1 MTKPTVT
8 TDDPTA
14 KPTAQIEQNQQ
25 LDSTDSKSC
34 MCAYVCACECA
45 HTSQHASDVS
55 VLSDISN
62 NIKKTKRYKPTAEP
76 TAPTA
81 SDLYFSL
88 ADGCAR
94 PDMFAAAQSFAQ
106 LKGLPYWVYVYMAG
120 DHRALARIEQL
131 LLQIVQI
138 AYQQLKPKYQAA
150 VVAVV
155 VQEIQHPITVRPW
168 SGRQRAAAVE
178 IAQRTWANNNFCEVV
193 DALIKLI
200 DQAFDQA
207 HRLLN
212 QQVLEVKSL

>member
-1 MTKPTVT
+1 MF
-8 TDDPTA
+8 
-14 KPTAQIEQNQQ
+14 
-25 LDSTDSKSC
+25 
-34 MCAYVCACECA
+34 
-45 HTSQHASDVS
+45 
-55 VLSDISN
+55 
-62 NIKKTKRYKPTAEP
+62 
-76 TAPTA
+76 
-81 SDLYFSL
+81 FSL

-106 LKGLPYWVYVYMAG
+106 LKGLPYWTYEYMANN
-120 DHRALARIEQL
+120 DQRALARIEQL
-131 LLQIVQI
+131 LLQIVT
-138 AYQQLKPKYQAA
+138 AGYEQLKPIYRAA

-178 IAQRTWANNNFCEVV
+178 IAQKTWSRNKFCEVV

-207 HRLLN
+207 QRLIN

>member
-1 MTKPTVT
+1 M
-8 TDDPTA
+8 
-14 KPTAQIEQNQQ
+14 
-25 LDSTDSKSC
+25 
-34 MCAYVCACECA
+34 
-45 HTSQHASDVS
+45 
-55 VLSDISN
+55 
-62 NIKKTKRYKPTAEP
+62 
-76 TAPTA
+76 